1 MWNMNSDPVFNGKN
15 NAVESKID
23 SGAIY
28 FEKSGRIFMMKNVA
42 AINQWSWII

>member
-23 SGAIY
+23 SAIY